1 MSVKSG
7 EKTEKKM
14 LSLSDLAPKRGSK
27 FGRQRVG
34 RGVGSG
40 WGKTSGVGGKGQS
53 ARGRGSS
60 YKGKA
65 FEGGQMPLVRRLP
78 KVGFHSP
85 FRVEYTPI
93 NLGTLNNFPAGS
105 IVDPIVLKAAGLIDG
120 RYPVKVLGKG
130 AIDRNL
136 TVKAHAFSEAA
147 KAAIQQAG
155 GTAELVG

>member
-7 EKTEKKM
+7 EKPEKKM

-40 WGKTSGVGGKGQS
+40 WGKTSAVGQKGQS
-53 ARGRGSS
+53 SRGRGSS
-60 YKGKA
+60 YKGQA

-93 NLGTLNNFPAGS
+93 NLGTLNNFPVGS
-105 IVDPIVLKAAGLIDG
+105 TVDPDVLKAAGLIDG

-130 AIDRNL
+130 AIDRKL